1 MQSNCPSI
9 FPIYGRCRAEVTA
22 TISDAGVA
30 CGEFSEITEAGNF
43 ANWAQTMALK
53 VEIEITDDSE
63 HVLRSHCQLH
73 CVVDILRSKLIRNS
87 RKLMREIK
95 SFQETKF
102 KASLKC
108 RKRNPS
114 LTGEFI
120 AANKMFLDPEVQ
132 LSVAHII
139 SRISYT
145 ITDNSNILLVY
156 MVKSYLK

>member
-1 MQSNCPSI
+1 
-9 FPIYGRCRAEVTA
+9 
-22 TISDAGVA
+22 
-30 CGEFSEITEAGNF
+30 
-43 ANWAQTMALK
+43 
-53 VEIEITDDSE
+53 
-63 HVLRSHCQLH
+63 
-73 CVVDILRSKLIRNS
+73 
-87 RKLMREIK
+87 MREIK

-120 AANKMFLDPEVQ
+120 AANKMFLDPEEQ
-132 LSVAHII
+132 LPVAHII